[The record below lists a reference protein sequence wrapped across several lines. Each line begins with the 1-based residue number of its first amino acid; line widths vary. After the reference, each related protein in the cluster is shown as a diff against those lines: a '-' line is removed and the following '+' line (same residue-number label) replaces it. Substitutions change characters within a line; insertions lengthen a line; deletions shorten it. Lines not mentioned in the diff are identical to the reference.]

1 MWVGVKTLTHV
12 VINRDEVSKTGDIAD
27 NHADNALDLHP
38 QRSGADTIIN

>member
-27 NHADNALDLHP
+27 NALDLHS
-38 QRSGADTIIN
+38 QRSGADTVVN